1 MNIGQ
6 AAHRSGM
13 PAKTIRY
20 YEEIGLVYPA
30 ARTQSGYREYDERDF
45 HNLRFVK
52 RARGLGFS
60 IKNCQELL
68 SLYRDKDRASADVKA
83 LTLAHIA
90 EIEQKIAELAEMRET
105 LATLADRCHG
115 DDMPDCPILHGLA
128 GDAAAE
134 KQHQPS

>member
-6 AAHRSGM
+6 AAHLSGM

-20 YEEIGLVYPA
+20 YEEIGLVHPA
-30 ARTQSGYREYDERDF
+30 ARKESGYRAYSERDI
-45 HNLRFVK
+45 HNLRFIK

-60 IKNCQELL
+60 IKDCQELL

-90 EIEQKIAELAEMRET
+90 EIEQKIAELSEMRET

-115 DDMPDCPILHGLA
+115 DEMPDCPILHGLA
-128 GDAAAE
+128 DDAVDE
-134 KQHQPS
+134 KQTRSS